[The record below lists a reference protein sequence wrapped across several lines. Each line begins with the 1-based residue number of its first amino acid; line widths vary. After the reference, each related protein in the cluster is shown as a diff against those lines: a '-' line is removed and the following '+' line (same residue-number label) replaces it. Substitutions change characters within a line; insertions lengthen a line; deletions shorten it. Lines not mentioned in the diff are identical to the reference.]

1 MRTKAGR
8 SVFEDDWF
16 DAEEFQKEITADSQ
30 KRRANPVEFL
40 ATFLRDI
47 WTDNTDEEARLV
59 WRSKAKLAPWY
70 AEDALYCLNAVIAHP
85 PANLAEIVQNRGNL
99 YLYHQD
105 GSAKPYT
112 DIETLAWL
120 KQTAAEFQ
128 AIYEAVQADK
138 DTQGA

>member
-1 MRTKAGR
+1 M
-8 SVFEDDWF
+8 FEDDWF
-16 DAEEFQKEITADSQ
+16 DVEEFQKGIEADSQ
-30 KRRANPVEFL
+30 RRRADPVEFL

-47 WTDNTDEEARLV
+47 WTDNTEEEARLV
-59 WRSKAKLAPWY
+59 WRSKAELAPWY
-70 AEDALYCLNAVIAHP
+70 AEDALYCLNDVIANP
-85 PANLAEIVQNRGNL
+85 PANLTGIVQNQGNL

-128 AIYEAVQADK
+128 AIYEAVQVGK
-138 DTQGA
+138 DIQGT